1 MANVW
6 DTGLLAHLGI
16 RIIEHSAERVRGEMP
31 IRDHFRNSAGSV
43 HGGTLMA
50 FADNVGAVG
59 PAGMGLQSIT
69 LESKT
74 NFFAAAKSGKLV
86 GESTPLH
93 KGRRTHVWQTRVTDE
108 HGTLLSIT
116 IQTQLIL

>member
-1 MANVW
+1 MADTWN
-6 DTGLLAHLGI
+6 TGLLAHLGI
-16 RIIEHSAERVRGEMP
+16 RILEHSAERVRGEMP
-31 IRDHFRNSAGSV
+31 ILDHFRNSAGSV

-59 PAGMGLQSIT
+59 PAGMGLKSIT

-74 NFFAAAKSGKLV
+74 NFFATAKSGKLL
-86 GESTPLH
+86 GEATPLH
-93 KGRRTHVWQTRVTDE
+93 RGRRTHVWQTRVTDE
-108 HGTLLSIT
+108 HGALLSIT